1 MPTADSWT
9 NEELIKIENHLRE
22 EFKAAQKEIK
32 AKCEAYF
39 EKFHEMDKIKA
50 KQVEDG
56 TLSQEEYN
64 QWRHNKIMY
73 GEHWHNLVDQITKE
87 LLNVNKTAIKYVN
100 GEVPQIYSVN
110 YNSIAEVIENSPVE
124 GYSFE
129 LVNADTIKNLEG
141 EEGIMLPPKKD
152 IDPVKDIAW
161 NAKKVNSVVMQGI
174 LQGASMDEI
183 ANNLAKVTCDSNE
196 KAAIRNARTM
206 VTAAENS
213 GRQSGMNRAE
223 ASGIIFEKRW
233 IATNDAR
240 TRPSHMAQHGELVK
254 NSETFSNGLMFPG
267 DWNAKIKNLGSEIYN
282 CRCTLGSW
290 VRGFVPKGNI
300 QDVSGK
306 YQGYK
311 VNAIKKELKL
321 TNEALSAA
329 LHHTLKAEGSPGQ
342 LWLDYVNGELDPY
355 TTAKVNA
362 ILMEYEASNPAQ
374 KLLDMAKKLEELD
387 EDDFVGI
394 WKDPVT
400 ASDYLTKKDK
410 IALKKQYFEEQLDK
424 YMTYDLP
431 DAESKIDFFQSML
444 EELDDFEKTGK
455 QYEKLYNEYHALQMQ
470 VHSAVGNATKKMK
483 FLPEMYTAE
492 AKENAMFYYDR
503 SDADKALRPYLDDI
517 WDNLTDSEKYSIWE
531 YTHNSNP
538 MNKLLSGYHDYWGRS
553 SFLGMDN
560 TDWNHENNYNNRT
573 LPPEFHKFGKNGHV
587 TYHKVITDCTNAIQK
602 SEIQESM
609 TLVRASGDGGLAGLI
624 EGDLFSYEDAEA
636 IISSGKVGEMRKAF
650 VGQEFQNHAFT
661 STAIAKGSGF
671 DDHII
676 YEIYAPKGTH
686 GIYAEPQSYF
696 GNTVGHDPE
705 LYEKGKRYYSVGTEA
720 EIIIQRGTTYKIT
733 DIKKEGSKIKV
744 KMDIVNQ
751 PDYFKYGDE
760 DTYNNGK
767 TRHKN

>member
-1 MPTADSWT
+1 MSADSWT
-9 NEELIKIENHLRE
+9 DEELIKIENHLRA
-22 EFKAAQKEIK
+22 EFKSAQKEIK
-32 AKCEAYF
+32 AKSEAYF
-39 EKFHEMDKIKA
+39 EKFFKMDKIKA

-87 LLNVNKTAIKYVN
+87 LLNVNKTALDYIN
-100 GEVPQIYSVN
+100 GKVPQIYAVN
-110 YNSIAEVIENSPVE
+110 FNSIAEVIENSPVE

-129 LVNADTIKNLEG
+129 LVNADTVKNLEG
-141 EEGIMLPPKKD
+141 QEDIMLPPPKD
-152 IDPVKDIAW
+152 IDAIKDIAW

-174 LQGASMDEI
+174 LQGSNMKEI
-183 ANNLAKVTCDSNE
+183 ADKLAVAVCESNE

-223 ASGIIFEKRW
+223 ASGIIFKKRW
-233 IATNDAR
+233 IATNDSR
-240 TRPSHMAQHGELVK
+240 TRPSHMAQHGELVNNGEK
-254 NSETFSNGLMFPG
+254 FSNGLMFPG
-267 DWNAKIKNLGSEIYN
+267 DWSVNLPHEIYN

-290 VRGFVPKGNI
+290 VTGFVPKANI
-300 QDVSGK
+300 QDVHGK

-311 VNAIKKELKL
+311 INAIKKELKAV
-321 TNEALSAA
+321 NEELSAA
-329 LHHTLKAEGSPGQ
+329 LHHVLKAEGAPGQ
-342 LWLDYVNGELDPY
+342 LWLDYVNDDLDPV

-374 KLLDMAKKLEELD
+374 QLLAMAEQLEKLD
-387 EDDFVGI
+387 EDNFFENI

-400 ASDYLTKKDK
+400 ASDYPMKKDK

-424 YMTYDLP
+424 YNTYDLP
-431 DAESKIDFFQSML
+431 DSEEKIKFFESKLQEL
-444 EELDDFEKTGK
+444 ENFEKAGK
-455 QYEKLYNEYHALQMQ
+455 EYEKLYNEYHALDKQI
-470 VHSAVGNATKKMK
+470 HSLVKDATKNAK
-483 FLPEMYTAE
+483 FLPEMYTTE

-503 SDADKALRPYLDDI
+503 SDADKALRPYLDSI
-517 WDNLTDSEKYSIWE
+517 WDNLEEKEKYAVWE

-538 MNKLLSGYHDYWGRS
+538 MNKSLSGYHDDWYRS
-553 SFLGMDN
+553 SFIGMAN
-560 TDWNHENNYNNRT
+560 TDWNHENSWRR
-573 LPPEFHKFGKNGHV
+573 LPDEFHKFGENGKV
-587 TYHKVITDCTNAIQK
+587 VYHKVITDCTNAIQK

-609 TLVRASGDGGLAGLI
+609 VLVRASGKEGLAGLI
-624 EGDLFSYEDAEA
+624 EGDIFSFDDANE
-636 IISSGKVGEMRKAF
+636 IIKSGDVKQMKKAF

-661 STAIAKGSGF
+661 STAIAQGSGF
-671 DDHII
+671 SGDVT

-696 GNTVGHDPE
+696 GNTVGQSAK
-705 LYEKGKRYYSVGTEA
+705 LYKVGQRYFSTSSEA
-720 EIIIQRGTTYKIT
+720 EIIVQRGTTYKIT
-733 DIKKEGSKIKV
+733 DIEKNGSHIHV